1 VQPTSVLL
9 TCAGQR
15 VDMVEAFREAL
26 ADEGRGGIAVA
37 SDLNPLA
44 PALYAADE
52 RALVP
57 AVSDPAYI
65 PTLLELVRARSL
77 RAVLPLTD
85 LDQRIL
91 TEQRSAFAAAGA
103 TVVASDPE
111 CCDLC
116 ADKHA
121 AARFFERRGIPSPRS
136 WLPEDLPAHDQIRFP
151 VLVKSRRGFGSRD
164 IYRCKDARELEFF
177 LDYSP
182 VPSMVQEVCDGE
194 EFSIDVLC
202 DLDGRCISAI
212 PRSMIE
218 SKGGESIKGSTLEDS
233 ELVGFGCLVAEALPI
248 RGPGTIQC
256 FRTAPG
262 RFEVT
267 DVNPRFGGAFPL
279 PLAAGGA
286 YPSLVLA
293 LARGERVEPRLGAYR
308 AGVVMTRYLSHVALA
323 EHDGVYEPLA
333 ASKIEAVS

>member
-1 VQPTSVLL
+1 
-9 TCAGQR
+9 
-15 VDMVEAFREAL
+15 MVGAFREAL
-26 ADEGRGGIAVA
+26 AEEGRGVIAVA
-37 SDLNPLA
+37 CDLNPLS

-57 AVSDPAYI
+57 AVSDPSYI
-65 PTLLELVRARSL
+65 PTLLELVRLHGL

-91 TEQRSAFAAAGA
+91 SEQREAFAEAGA
-103 TVVASDPE
+103 TVVASDPS
-111 CCDLC
+111 CCDRC
-116 ADKHA
+116 ADKHD
-121 AARFFERRGIPSPRS
+121 AARFFDQNGIPSPRT
-136 WLPEDLPAHDQIRFP
+136 WLPEDLPPHDQLRFP

-164 IYRCKDARELEFF
+164 IYRCKDSRELEFF
-177 LDYSP
+177 LGYTP

-202 DLDGRCISAI
+202 DLDGRCIAAI

-218 SKGGESIKGSTLEDS
+218 SKGGESIKGSTLDDP
-233 ELVGFGCLVAEALPI
+233 ELVAFGCRVAEALPI

-256 FRTAPG
+256 FRTRPG

-279 PLAAGGA
+279 PLAAGGG

-308 AGVVMTRYLSHVALA
+308 AGVVMTRYLSHVTLV
-323 EHDGVYEPLA
+323 EQQDGFEPLSA
-333 ASKIEAVS
+333 AEIPAIS